1 VKAFLRIGTIR
12 GCRALITGVIM
23 HSMHSLKVS
32 MLHKKYQT
40 RLVLVFVLY
49 FCFAPGVSER
59 VDECAAHGGLAEV
72 EEAAGEDE
80 EGRHHQAVVEALHR
94 HRRHRTCSW

>member
-1 VKAFLRIGTIR
+1 
-12 GCRALITGVIM
+12 
-23 HSMHSLKVS
+23 

-40 RLVLVFVLY
+40 RLILVFVLY
-49 FCFAPGVSER
+49 FCLAPGVSEC
-59 VDECAAHGGLAEV
+59 VDKCAAHGGLAEV

-94 HRRHRTCSW
+94 HRRHWT